1 MKCEGCGVGENGE
14 CIVGEYSW
22 DGRVRSHRRDW
33 KGGGR
38 DCAQLLGGGGDW
50 GASQLGVGSH
60 KLNNDADVCGESYRG
75 NG

>member
-38 DCAQLLGGGGDW
+38 DCVI
-50 GASQLGVGSH
+50 SSRGVGSIT
-60 KLNNDADVCGESYRG
+60 VRGGESQIKQ
-75 NG
+75 